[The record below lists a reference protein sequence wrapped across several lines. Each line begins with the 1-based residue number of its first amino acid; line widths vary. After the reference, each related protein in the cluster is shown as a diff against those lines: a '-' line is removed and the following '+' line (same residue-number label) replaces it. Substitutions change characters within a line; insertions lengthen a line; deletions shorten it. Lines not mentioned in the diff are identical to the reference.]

1 MAHALSVASFTFRYP
16 GAARPALSELSL
28 DFPAGKCSVVLGPT
42 GAGKS
47 TLLQA
52 LAGVLGS
59 HHRHAAAQG
68 RIAVGPRSF
77 EPFARSI
84 LFPEVALFL
93 QDASVQISGLRET
106 VEDEVRFALD
116 NLGLPEAEARER
128 VRAQLDEMGLAALS
142 RRAPGQ
148 LSGGELQRVAL
159 AGVLVSRPS
168 VLLLDE
174 PLNSLDAPAQAR
186 LLRILASLRGRATI
200 VLADYTV
207 DAAIRI
213 ADHVVVLSEGSA
225 CFQGPP
231 AHFVRRA
238 AEFAKLLPAGDLER
252 ISTLVRTTARARRFA
267 PHLAEGR

>member
-1 MAHALSVASFTFRYP
+1 MAHALTVASLTFRYP
-16 GAARPALSELSL
+16 GAARPALSGLSVN
-28 DFPAGKCSVVLGPT
+28 FPAGRCTVVLGPT

-52 LAGVLGS
+52 VSGVLGA
-59 HHRHAAAQG
+59 HHRQDAAEG
-68 RIAVGPRSF
+68 RITIGPRAY
-77 EPFARSI
+77 EPLPASI

-93 QDASVQISGLRET
+93 QDPAVQISGLRES

-116 NLGLPEAEARER
+116 NLGVPESEARAR
-128 VRAQLDEMGLAALS
+128 VRHQLGELGLGELTH
-142 RRAPGQ
+142 RAPAQ

-174 PLNSLDAPAQAR
+174 PLNSLDAPAQAQ
-186 LLRILASLRGRATI
+186 LVRILASLKGSATL
-200 VLADYTV
+200 VLTDTTV

-225 CFQGPP
+225 CFQGSPGE
-231 AHFVRRA
+231 FINRA
-238 AEFAKLLPAGDLER
+238 AEFSELLPVRALEAIGSLMR
-252 ISTLVRTTARARRFA
+252 SSPAARRFA
-267 PHLAEGR
+267 PHISEGR